1 MQSIIRMPEYST
13 QSIGVHNYYNYLIKA
28 DCISISK
35 TAVLKIS
42 GGVIFD
48 CITELYTYN
57 IF

>member
-1 MQSIIRMPEYST
+1 MPEYST
-13 QSIGVHNYYNYLIKA
+13 QSIGVHNYYNYLMQA

-48 CITELYTYN
+48 CITELYTCN